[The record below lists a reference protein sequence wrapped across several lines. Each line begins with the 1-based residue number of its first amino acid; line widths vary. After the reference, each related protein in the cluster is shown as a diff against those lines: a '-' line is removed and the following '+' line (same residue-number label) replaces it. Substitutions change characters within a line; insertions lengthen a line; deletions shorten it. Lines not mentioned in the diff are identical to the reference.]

1 MSHLQKN
8 IHAALFGVPEL
19 ERLELH
25 TIAEKWAADK
35 NRPTIPFQR
44 LAELAFVEGWS
55 LSELPANPVYT
66 QLSQSKAWV
75 SAALLGAIYQ
85 ISAAYRRQSN
95 DTRQRSVLE
104 ELQAK
109 VARLTASC
117 RAAWRASDL
126 KVPFREPRPVGVRSY
141 SPEPMDAA
149 EQHNDGAWRGKRIS
163 RAKLYAQRPDL
174 RDGGAA

>member
-25 TIAEKWAADK
+25 TIAEKWTADK

-66 QLSQSKAWV
+66 QVSQSKAWV

-85 ISAAYRRQSN
+85 ISAAYRRQAN
-95 DTRQRSVLE
+95 DTHQRSVLE

-126 KVPFREPRPVGVRSY
+126 KVPFREPRRVGTSAY
-141 SPEPMDAA
+141 SPEPMDAT
-149 EQHNDGAWRGKRIS
+149 EQHNDGALRGKRIS
-163 RAKLYAQRPDL
+163 RAKLYEQRPDL
-174 RDGGAA
+174 RDGEAA